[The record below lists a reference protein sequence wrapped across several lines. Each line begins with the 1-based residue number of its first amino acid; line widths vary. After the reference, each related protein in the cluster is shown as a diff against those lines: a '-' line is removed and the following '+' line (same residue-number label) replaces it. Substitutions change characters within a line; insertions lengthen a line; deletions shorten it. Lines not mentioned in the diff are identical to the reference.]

1 MNINDFFS
9 TEQKDEIIKAIKSA
23 ELMTSGEIRV
33 HLELKC
39 KGNVSKRTIKWFK
52 RLKMHRTLKHNGVL
66 IYLAVQDKQF
76 TIYGDKGINRLV
88 PENFWVDVK
97 AEMQE
102 NFVKGRFTAGIIAG
116 IQKAGEKLQEYF
128 PHQKDDVDELPDE
141 ISTSSGNS

>member
-9 TEQKDEIIKAIKSA
+9 EEQKAQITKAIKSA
-23 ELMTSGEIRV
+23 ERMTSGEIRV
-33 HLELKC
+33 HLEMNC
-39 KGNVSKRTIKWFK
+39 RGNAAKRTIKWFK
-52 RLKMHRTLKHNGVL
+52 RLKMHRTLQHNGVL

-76 TIYGDKGINRLV
+76 AIYGDQGINRRV

-97 AEMQE
+97 AEMKE
-102 NFVKGRFTAGIIAG
+102 NFVKGQFTAGLIAA

-141 ISTSSGNS
+141 ISTSRDNS